1 MKKLTLL
8 AAALVATT
16 QITAMSTP
24 AEANVTTRDVTA
36 INEMAVTGDID
47 ALRAYV
53 AANPHL
59 LSASS
64 PIAQL
69 LTLILQSSDATTVR
83 QALASLRASLE
94 APAARIAQ
102 AGERDS
108 YRDSI
113 Y

>member
-16 QITAMSTP
+16 QISAMSTP
-24 AEANVTTRDVTA
+24 AEAYVTTRDVIA
-36 INEMAVTGDID
+36 INEMAVAGDIE

-53 AANPHL
+53 HANPHL
-59 LSASS
+59 LSATS

-69 LTLILQSSDATTVR
+69 LRQILESGNATAVR

-94 APAARIAQ
+94 TPAAKISRGLEESLTQ
-102 AGERDS
+102 
-108 YRDSI
+108 SI